1 MTDYPTQ
8 AHAPPPTWGLFAIL
22 LCLCVLGSAGV
33 AHLVSER
40 NAVKTAS
47 EVKVL
52 RDRLGEVYP
61 ADVLLEVKEVRRESR
76 ENAKAVKH
84 LEDELSVTAPTDVLQ
99 FLQREV
105 IPRLDALAGS
115 NERRDQ

>member
-1 MTDYPTQ
+1 MNNPPAQ
-8 AHAPPPTWGLFAIL
+8 AHVPSPSWGLFAVL
-22 LCLCVLGSAGV
+22 FCLCVIGSAGV

-40 NAVKTAS
+40 NTIKTES

-61 ADVLLEVKEVRRESR
+61 ADVLLEVKEVRRESS

-84 LEDELSVTAPTDVLQ
+84 LEDELKVTAPTDVLQ

-105 IPRLDALAGS
+105 VPRLDALAGS
-115 NERRDQ
+115 NERQD